1 MKTYFRPVT
10 QVTDYQASYMLMAD
24 ISNGGSLLGVKDLS
38 YEPPFN
44 PIEIY

>member
-10 QVTDYQASYMLMAD
+10 QVTDFQASYMLMAD
-24 ISNGGSLLGVKDLS
+24 ISGGSLLGVKDLS

>member
-10 QVTDYQASYMLMAD
+10 VVTDYQASYMIMQT
-24 ISNGGSLLGVKDLS
+24 ISSGDSGLSGIS

>member
-10 QVTDYQASYMLMAD
+10 QVTDFQTSYMLMAD